1 MCSEPDTFVQTLKNI
16 KMKKVIIIGATSGIG
31 KGLAERFLREG
42 NTVGIT
48 GRREDKLQEICSQNK
63 NCFYSVSDV
72 TKDTDTV
79 RQLSNLVNRVG
90 GMDILI
96 FCSGIGELNPELDYL
111 LEKPT
116 LLTNVIGFTNVVD
129 WAFHFF
135 QKQEW
140 GHLIVI
146 SSVGGMRGEGIAPAY
161 NDSKAYQINYTEGLR
176 KKTAKLPYPIYIT
189 DVRPGFVDTAM
200 AKGEGL
206 FWITPL
212 DKAVQQIYRAI
223 LRRRKVAYVSKRWKY
238 VALLLRMI
246 PASIYCKM

>member
-1 MCSEPDTFVQTLKNI
+1 
-16 KMKKVIIIGATSGIG
+16 MKKVIIIGATSGIG

-90 GMDILI
+90 GMDILV

-146 SSVGGMRGEGIAPAY
+146 SSVGGMRGEGIAPAIQCLESLSNQLY
-161 NDSKAYQINYTEGLR
+161 RRI
-176 KKTAKLPYPIYIT
+176 KKKNSQATLSYLYH
-189 DVRPGFVDTAM
+189 
-200 AKGEGL
+200 
-206 FWITPL
+206 
-212 DKAVQQIYRAI
+212 
-223 LRRRKVAYVSKRWKY
+223 
-238 VALLLRMI
+238 
-246 PASIYCKM
+246 